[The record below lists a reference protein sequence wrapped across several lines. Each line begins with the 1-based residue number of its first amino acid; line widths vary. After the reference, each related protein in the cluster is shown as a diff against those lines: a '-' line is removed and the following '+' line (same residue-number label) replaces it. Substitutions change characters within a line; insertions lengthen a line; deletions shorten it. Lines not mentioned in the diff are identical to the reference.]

1 MMRHA
6 PLDRVD
12 SYLIAAL
19 AGATGVD
26 RVIRAAADAES
37 LARVAVRF
45 VEVPLISW
53 AYHGAPVFRR
63 CVYRTLPGRG
73 PFRLG
78 APLCRKVASRVA
90 SRRSADL
97 EKPP

>member
-26 RVIRAAADAES
+26 RVIRAAADAE
-37 LARVAVRF
+37 
-45 VEVPLISW
+45 
-53 AYHGAPVFRR
+53 
-63 CVYRTLPGRG
+63 
-73 PFRLG
+73 
-78 APLCRKVASRVA
+78 ASPA
-90 SRRSADL
+90 SPCASSRSR
-97 EKPP
+97 